1 MKIFYHNDADGHCAA
16 ALVMLYRKEES
27 RKSDEIY
34 EETYYEMDYNTP
46 FPIEDIDND
55 EIVYILD
62 YSISPED
69 MRKLLAKTENVYWID
84 HHKTAIEKYDN
95 FGVNIRGIREADG
108 DSGCLLTYKYLLSSR
123 RIPDIGGIPSMVA
136 LINDWDTWKHELYQT
151 GSFITAFNSMNTQPY
166 NIDFWKHINDWDYIN
181 NMINDGITMIK
192 YRDGWAKD
200 VLNHIGSSMDFMDL
214 KVYATNIPH
223 ANSEYFKSLP
233 ESVKAE
239 HDAFMPFY
247 YDLNKR
253 VYVASLYSTRPDV
266 DVSIVAKKMGGGG
279 HKNAA
284 GFSTKIL
291 PFDISEWSM
300 E

>member
-16 ALVMLYRKEES
+16 ALVALYREEEFRNYPS
-27 RKSDEIY
+27 MSY
-34 EETYYEMDYNTP
+34 EQIFYEMDYNTP
-46 FPIEDIDND
+46 FPIEDIDDD

-62 YSISPED
+62 YSIAPED
-69 MRKLLAKTENVYWID
+69 MRKLLAKTENVFWID
-84 HHKTAIEKYDN
+84 HHKTAIEKYKD
-95 FGVNIRGIREADG
+95 FGVDIRGIREADG

-151 GSFITAFNSMNTQPY
+151 SSFITAFNSMNTQPW
-166 NIDFWKHINDWDYIN
+166 IFSFWEHINDWNYIN
-181 NMINDGITMIK
+181 NMIQDGIVMTR

-200 VLNHIGSSMDFMDL
+200 VLNHIGSSIDFMGL
-214 KVYATNIPH
+214 KVYAVNIPH

-247 YDLNKR
+247 YDLNKG
-253 VYVASLYSTRPDV
+253 VYVASLYSIRPDV
-266 DVSIVAKKMGGGG
+266 DVSIVAKQMGGGG
-279 HKNAA
+279 HKNAS

-291 PFDISEWSM
+291 PFDISKE
-300 E
+300 